1 MGYKDGLVSC
11 IMVLCLVCLAYRVYA
26 DSYLI
31 DCGATSNT
39 TIGNRV
45 FLADRYAAKY
55 LSTRPNILVKT
66 LSENNLLYHTARV
79 FRNLTSYTFPI
90 SQTGRYFI
98 RFHFFPFTSKSYDLS
113 SAKFMVFAQQFK
125 LLNEFSPPKVSV
137 VKEYSVLVNTNRLT
151 ILIVPTVNS
160 IAFLNAIEVFLV
172 PDSVTTDYATLIN
185 PLPGYKD
192 LVTMALETVYRVNM
206 GGSNIDFDGDKFWR
220 SWIQDD
226 RFLEQKDLS
235 IDIHK
240 NGAANYTSGLVAPLV
255 VYESCRELNS
265 QNDIIA
271 NVSWN
276 FSVNRD
282 SLMISE
288 DLDLT
293 SLAKGSLDTPVYL
306 DYITPEL
313 TTNTLRVSIGPTAGA
328 QNQPNAILN
337 GLEIFKVSNEE
348 KNLDDES
355 DITLSK
361 LSPKSKHKV
370 GVIVGVVI
378 GFLSL
383 LLAILLLRFCERGSI
398 GEGHSTASI
407 PVSFAEGT
415 SHSVVA
421 PRSDHH
427 IPIVVIEEA
436 TNNFDQQLVIGGGGF
451 GKVYK
456 GELSDGRKI
465 AVKRR
470 ITDNHGQGLDEFRT
484 EIEFLLQFRHRNL
497 VTLIG
502 YCDDNNELI
511 IRLNICVGVATG
523 IQYLHTGVCDGI
535 IHRDVKSG
543 NILLDRNFDAKVS
556 DFGLSKASPRDH
568 PSHNVTAV
576 KGTPGYM
583 DPAYFKTGILTK
595 KSDIYSFGVVMF
607 EILLGKRAIE
617 NGQNLVERATNAA
630 NNDYLEHIIDCHLQG
645 SVDPWCL
652 QTYWE
657 IAARCVGEST
667 DRPSMALVLSEL
679 ERVQCHQANVLQ
691 SQQIATED
699 ASGSGIGSEIAPQ
712 ITYLSEEA
720 SL

>member
-192 LVTMALETVYRVNM
+192 LVTMALETFYRVNM

-240 NGAANYTSGLVAPLV
+240 YGAANSSGLVAPLV

-276 FSVNRD
+276 FSVNRGFQYSLRFHYCDIVSTSPDELYFNVYVD

-337 GLEIFKVSNEE
+337 G
-348 KNLDDES
+348 
-355 DITLSK
+355 
-361 LSPKSKHKV
+361 
-370 GVIVGVVI
+370 
-378 GFLSL
+378 
-383 LLAILLLRFCERGSI
+383 
-398 GEGHSTASI
+398 
-407 PVSFAEGT
+407 
-415 SHSVVA
+415 
-421 PRSDHH
+421 
-427 IPIVVIEEA
+427 
-436 TNNFDQQLVIGGGGF
+436 
-451 GKVYK
+451 
-456 GELSDGRKI
+456 
-465 AVKRR
+465 
-470 ITDNHGQGLDEFRT
+470 
-484 EIEFLLQFRHRNL
+484 
-497 VTLIG
+497 
-502 YCDDNNELI
+502 
-511 IRLNICVGVATG
+511 
-523 IQYLHTGVCDGI
+523 
-535 IHRDVKSG
+535 
-543 NILLDRNFDAKVS
+543 
-556 DFGLSKASPRDH
+556 
-568 PSHNVTAV
+568 
-576 KGTPGYM
+576 
-583 DPAYFKTGILTK
+583 
-595 KSDIYSFGVVMF
+595 
-607 EILLGKRAIE
+607 
-617 NGQNLVERATNAA
+617 
-630 NNDYLEHIIDCHLQG
+630 
-645 SVDPWCL
+645 
-652 QTYWE
+652 
-657 IAARCVGEST
+657 
-667 DRPSMALVLSEL
+667 
-679 ERVQCHQANVLQ
+679 
-691 SQQIATED
+691 
-699 ASGSGIGSEIAPQ
+699 
-712 ITYLSEEA
+712 
-720 SL
+720 